1 MCSTLCEC
9 DGIPDAVPPVGILED
24 AKGNTCKTCDD
35 TAHVVLRKKDAYC
48 VSCFLAASTH
58 KFRSTL
64 GKSKLIKPKQKIL
77 VAFSGGPSSAA
88 MLTLLLD
95 GFAEDAHK
103 RFLFEPHLAHIDDSV
118 ASGKSEADP
127 SLREE
132 AVSLMSSSNLPFYT
146 VPLELVVCSDVVTL
160 DPATHGS
167 TVPIAEVDGCRRTLA
182 SSFSSFKSATDRE
195 SFHRITL
202 RRLLLKLA
210 RDNGFDKVFTA
221 ETGTQLAA
229 TLLSTI
235 ALGRG
240 SQLRDQVSFVDDRD
254 GHIQLLRPMREF
266 SAEEVD
272 LFNQH
277 RNVTFRQSPPKQAA
291 SIVRLT
297 ERFVNGLQRDF
308 PATVSTIWRT
318 GDKIAPPVRTAGSCS
333 LCGSP
338 LDTVDVPVASAVE
351 ALRLTRE
358 TSRQREGEGRTS
370 LTTSEDEGC
379 RELCYACQSMMA
391 AGDRA
396 TMKPLLDSTNPVK
409 PQLSEENGT
418 ATKGLPVL

>member
-1 MCSTLCEC
+1 MCSTSCEC
-9 DGIPDAVPPVGILED
+9 DGMPDVASPVSVPED
-24 AKGNTCKTCDD
+24 VKSDACKTCDGA
-35 TAHVVLRKKDAYC
+35 AHLVLRKKDAYC
-48 VSCFLAASTH
+48 VTCFLAASTH

-103 RFLFEPHLAHIDDSV
+103 RFLFEPSLVYVDDSV
-118 ASGKSEADP
+118 ASGDAQDD
-127 SLREE
+127 
-132 AVSLMSSSNLPFYT
+132 AVSATKEPASLMGSSNLPFYT
-146 VPLELVVCSDVVTL
+146 VPLELVVHPAVVSF
-160 DPATHGS
+160 DPATHGTNVPS
-167 TVPIAEVDGCRRTLA
+167 TEVNACRRTLT
-182 SSFSSFKSATDRE
+182 SSFSSFKSTTDRE
-195 SFHRITL
+195 SFYKVTL

-210 RDNGFDKVFTA
+210 QDNNFDKVFTA

-254 GHIQLLRPMREF
+254 GRVKFLRPMREF
-266 SAEEVD
+266 TSEEVD

-277 RNVTFRQSPPKQAA
+277 RNVAFRLHPKPVTTA
-291 SIVRLT
+291 SIARLT
-297 ERFVNGLQRDF
+297 ERFVNGLQQDF

-318 GDKIAPPVRTAGSCS
+318 GDKIAPPVRTVGSCS

-358 TSRQREGEGRTS
+358 MSRVRIGKEGTSPSAAEAEES
-370 LTTSEDEGC
+370 
-379 RELCYACQSMMA
+379 RELCYACQSMVA
-391 AGDRA
+391 AGDRSVL
-396 TMKPLLDSTNPVK
+396 KPLLDSVNST
-409 PQLSEENGT
+409 QLGFCNKN
-418 ATKGLPVL
+418 ATDY